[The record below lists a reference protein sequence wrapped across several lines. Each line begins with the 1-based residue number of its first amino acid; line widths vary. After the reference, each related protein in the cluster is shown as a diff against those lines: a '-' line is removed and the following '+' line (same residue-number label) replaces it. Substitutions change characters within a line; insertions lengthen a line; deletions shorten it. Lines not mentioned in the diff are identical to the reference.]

1 MSESAVFA
9 VILLNSYFLFYNLSV
24 PAVTSRLFPGFI
36 IFIFYKITEY
46 CHSFNEPSITPF
58 TKYFWK
64 NGYVNSTGSVV
75 NIIIAYFNWAPDIC
89 FFIISAA
96 ICGSRTSVT
105 CLVLST
111 RILRK
116 NNCSGCHSVF
126 GKYIS
131 ASNQL
136 FHRPTIV
143 YTEITAR
150 IGFDSGR

>member
-46 CHSFNEPSITPF
+46 CHSFNEPSMTPF

-75 NIIIAYFNWAPDIC
+75 NIIIAYFN
-89 FFIISAA
+89 
-96 ICGSRTSVT
+96 
-105 CLVLST
+105 
-111 RILRK
+111 
-116 NNCSGCHSVF
+116 
-126 GKYIS
+126 
-131 ASNQL
+131 
-136 FHRPTIV
+136 
-143 YTEITAR
+143 
-150 IGFDSGR
+150 

>member
-64 NGYVNSTGSVV
+64 NGYVNRTGSVV
-75 NIIIAYFNWAPDIC
+75 NIIIAYFNCAPDIFLPFPPPSVDPGHPLPVWYFLPGSC
-89 FFIISAA
+89 AKTTAAAATPFSANISVHQ
-96 ICGSRTSVT
+96 TS
-105 CLVLST
+105 CST
-111 RILRK
+111 VPQSYIRK
-116 NNCSGCHSVF
+116 
-126 GKYIS
+126 
-131 ASNQL
+131 
-136 FHRPTIV
+136 
-143 YTEITAR
+143 
-150 IGFDSGR
+150 